1 MVYAKPTADT
11 MSYDK
16 LSSVSYMISCLLY
29 GPPPRDAGIPRHG
42 ATRRR
47 PQGFWVTGGPLFG
60 ADRIRLRNS
69 NQNDTPPMRIM
80 LAYHVNSPVRTA
92 ARTLGR
98 RASNSG

>member
-1 MVYAKPTADT
+1 

-16 LSSVSYMISCLLY
+16 LSSVSYMISCLLC
-29 GPPPRDAGIPRHG
+29 GRPPRHARIPRHG

-47 PQGFWVTGGPLFG
+47 QQVFPVTGAPLFG
-60 ADRIRLRNS
+60 ADRMRLRNA

-98 RASNSG
+98 RALNSG